1 MFVKRCARNY
11 KGKVYESFWLVEAYR
26 EKGKIKHRYIVNLD
40 KLSPDTRNKL
50 KEVLANPK
58 AVVVEDMSKFFVK
71 GYNYG
76 EIVFFLYIMH
86 KLGVIRV
93 LKERLSKKALSL
105 IVAVL
110 LNRILKPSSKMGAIA
125 WIKDTSF
132 PFFSSLKDKDYH
144 HNFVYLAMDE
154 VDENMEGIEEG
165 FYRLSGGKPMFLLY
179 DITSAYFE
187 GNGTAKGK
195 RGYSRDRRPD
205 RPQVLLGVVLNEDGF
220 PLHFDIFDGNTR
232 DSKTVIEVAKK
243 VKERFGIEKAIFVG
257 DRGMI
262 TVENIKELTSEHMG
276 LGYIM
281 ALRHEEAKEL
291 FVKKN
296 IQLELFDKQL
306 PVTIYQEDGKN
317 YVLCGSEYRKARDE
331 ATLMSLIKRGEEALG
346 IVKRMVD
353 EGKLKD
359 YEKVIRRAQ
368 KKLTE
373 SGACR
378 YLDFEY
384 RDGEFKIIKKEEEI
398 ERAKILCGHYVLET
412 SEIDMEEERVEA
424 YYKELQQVER
434 CFRDLKEF
442 LEIRPIYHWLDK
454 RVKVHIFCCIV
465 AQVVL
470 SYVRK
475 GLKANGWLGKENT
488 LEKFINLLSS
498 VKLGKFLVERRE
510 VLQVQQENPV
520 EEILLKAFKLLP
532 FDYERD
538 KGFCS
543 I

>member
-40 KLSPDTRNKL
+40 KLSPDTRKRL
-50 KEVLANPK
+50 KEVLANPN
-58 AVVVEDMSKFFVK
+58 AMVIEDIRKFFIR

-86 KLGVIRV
+86 KLGVMRV
-93 LKERLSKKALSL
+93 LKERLTNKSLSL

-110 LNRILKPSSKMGAIA
+110 LNRILKPSSKMEAIA

-154 VDENMEGIEEG
+154 VDENMEEITEG

-179 DITSAYFE
+179 DITSVYFE

-195 RGYSRDRRPD
+195 RGYSRDHRSD
-205 RPQVLLGVVLNEDGF
+205 RPQVLLGVVLNENGF
-220 PLHFDIFDGNTR
+220 PLHFDIFDGNTK
-232 DSKTVIEVAKK
+232 DEKTVIDVAKK
-243 VKERFGIEKAIFVG
+243 VKNRFGIEKAIFVG

-262 TVENIKELTSEHMG
+262 TVENIKKLTSKDIG

-281 ALRHEEAKEL
+281 AMRHEDAKEL
-291 FVKKN
+291 FAKRN
-296 IQLELFDKQL
+296 IQLEVFDKQL
-306 PVTIYQEDGKN
+306 PVTIYQEDGKK

-331 ATLMSLIKRGEEALG
+331 ATLMNLIRRGEEALG
-346 IVKRMVD
+346 IVKGMV
-353 EGKLKD
+353 EKNKLKD

-373 SGACR
+373 SGASR

-412 SEIDMEEERVEA
+412 SEINMEEERVEA
-424 YYKELQQVER
+424 HYKGLQQVER

-442 LEIRPIYHWLDK
+442 LEIRPIYHWLDR
-454 RVKVHIFCCIV
+454 RVKTHIFLCLV

-475 GLKANGWLGKENT
+475 CLKANGWLGKENT
-488 LEKFINLLSS
+488 LEKFINLIGT
-498 VKLGKFLVERRE
+498 VKLGKFLIDRRE
-510 VLQVQQENPV
+510 VLQVQQENPL
-520 EEILLKAFKLLP
+520 EDILLKAFKLLP